1 MIHYNT
7 FAFIFISYVNII
19 IKKPF
24 PCRETVFQFNLN
36 NDYFLIILMNCEA
49 LAVTIRTT

>member
-1 MIHYNT
+1 MYFNINN
-7 FAFIFISYVNII
+7 FLFNVVNII

-24 PCRETVFQFNLN
+24 PCGETVFQFNLN

-49 LAVTIRTT
+49 LSVTIRTT